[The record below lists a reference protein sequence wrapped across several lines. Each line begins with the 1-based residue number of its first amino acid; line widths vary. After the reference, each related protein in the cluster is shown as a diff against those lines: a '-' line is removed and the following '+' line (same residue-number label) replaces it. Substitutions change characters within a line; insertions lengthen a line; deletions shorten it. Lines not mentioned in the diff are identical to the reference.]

1 MPGNGNTFDANA
13 LLNNEPAHVDG
24 PASIIPAGNGSFNA
38 NALLGNEQGIGG
50 SANVD
55 QQLAD
60 YDKLQSAYGTPGQM
74 ALTALEGTAQG
85 VAGPLAT
92 GAEAVLHAAGVP
104 GLSPHEQE
112 MRAQANPL
120 TRYGFEAGAFGASMA
135 TGIGEARLASEAG
148 SLAAR
153 GISGA
158 TVGSRLL
165 SSGIKTGAE
174 IAALQT
180 GSELSKLI
188 NQDPNQTIGSAAVNV
203 GLAGLLGAGA
213 GAGLGAVSEL
223 WKAGADK
230 TANLLTD
237 AKERVAYRQAL
248 ESGVDVPSFEE
259 AGVKETIGH
268 KLGDY
273 LFEKGQS
280 LPSRAGDLV
289 GEAIGGGLG
298 TLVGHPLIG
307 AHIGRKHIGPIVESI
322 AKPLLEGVTNAEG
335 FKSAIDYIANA
346 SKGTELIN
354 KAINGVVKSTEVLP
368 NHLIPTQASRDKLQE
383 QLKALDSPDKIL
395 QAGGQLGHYMPQHL
409 AAATA
414 LVSQAKN
421 TLNPKEPST
430 QASSPWVGTIPL
442 TPLQKDKYNRS
453 LDIAQQPLMVLKYAK
468 DGTLTNN
475 DIATLNSIYPG
486 LAKAFSDKLGSKI
499 VEAKSNGTAVP
510 YHVRTA
516 MSKLAGVNLDASQ
529 SPQSMQAIMMSAAPQ
544 QHTNKTSAGR
554 NLPHGH
560 TTAAQ
565 LKAIDQTNKLYSTRS
580 QARELAND
588 STKN

>member
-1 MPGNGNTFDANA
+1 MSEFNANA
-13 LLNNEPAHVDG
+13 FLNNEPSHIDVPSAVT
-24 PASIIPAGNGSFNA
+24 PTRLPSNSFNA
-38 NALLGNEQGIGG
+38 NVLLGNEPSIGN
-50 SANVD
+50 SADVD
-55 QQLAD
+55 QQLAA
-60 YDKLQSAYGTPGQM
+60 YDKLQSNFGTPGQM

-85 VAGPLAT
+85 LAGPLAT
-92 GAEAVLHAAGVP
+92 GAEAALHAAGVP
-104 GLSPHEQE
+104 GLSPHDQE
-112 MRAQANPL
+112 MRAKANPL
-120 TRYGFEAGAFGASMA
+120 TRYGFEAGAFGASA
-135 TGIGEARLASEAG
+135 LAGVGEARLASEAG
-148 SLAAR
+148 KLAASK
-153 GISGA
+153 IGA
-158 TVGSRLL
+158 STTGARLAAA
-165 SSGIKTGAE
+165 GIKTGAE

-203 GLAGLLGAGA
+203 GLAGLLGIAAGS
-213 GAGLGAVSEL
+213 GLGAVSEL

-237 AKERVAYRQAL
+237 AKERISYRQML
-248 ESGVDVPSFEE
+248 EAGQDVPSFSE
-259 AGVKETIGH
+259 AGVKETVGH

-280 LPSRAGDLV
+280 LPGRVGDLA

-335 FKSAIDYIANA
+335 FKSAIDYVANA

-354 KAINGVVKSTEVLP
+354 KAVEGVIKSTEVLP
-368 NHLIPTQASRDKLQE
+368 EHLIPTQVSRDKLQE
-383 QLKALDSPDKIL
+383 RLKSLDSPEQIL
-395 QAGGQLGHYMPQHL
+395 QAGGQLGHYLPQHL

-414 LVSQAKN
+414 LISQAKN
-421 TLNPKEPST
+421 TLDPKRPST
-430 QASSPWVGTIPL
+430 QAASPWTGTVSL

-486 LAKAFSDKLGSKI
+486 LSKAFSDKLGAKI
-499 VEAKSNGTAVP
+499 VEAKANGTSVP

>member
-1 MPGNGNTFDANA
+1 MSGFDANA
-13 LLNNEPAHVDG
+13 LLNNEPAHVNG
-24 PASIIPAGNGSFNA
+24 PASVIPARIPSGTFNA
-38 NALLGNEQGIGG
+38 NVLLGNESSIGS
-50 SANVD
+50 SADID
-55 QQLAD
+55 QQLAS
-60 YDKLQSAYGTPGQM
+60 YDKLQSTYGTLPQQL
-74 ALTALEGTAQG
+74 LTGIEGAAQG
-85 VAGPLAT
+85 FAGPVAT
-92 GAEAVLHAAGVP
+92 GAEAALSAAGVP

-112 MRAQANPL
+112 MRAKANPL
-120 TRYGFEAGAFGASMA
+120 TRYSTEAGAFGASA
-135 TGIGEARLASEAG
+135 LTGVGEARLAAEAG
-148 SLAAR
+148 KLAAKNI
-153 GISGA
+153 GKA
-158 TVGSRLL
+158 TVASRLL
-165 SSGIKTGAE
+165 AGGIKTGAE
-174 IAALQT
+174 IAALQS

-203 GLAGLLGAGA
+203 GLAGLLGGVAGV
-213 GAGLGAVSEL
+213 GLGAVSEL

-237 AKERVAYRQAL
+237 AKERIAYRQHL
-248 ESGVDVPSFEE
+248 EAGVDVPSFEE

-280 LPSRAGDLV
+280 LPNRVGDLA

-307 AHIGRKHIGPIVESI
+307 AHIGRKHIGPVIESI

-335 FKSAIDYIANA
+335 FKSAVDYVANA
-346 SKGTELIN
+346 AKGTELIN
-354 KAINGVVKSTEVLP
+354 KAVDSVIKSTEVLP

-383 QLKALDSPDKIL
+383 NLMALDSPDKIL
-395 QAGGQLGHYMPQHL
+395 QSGGQLGHYMPQHL

-414 LVSQAKN
+414 LISQAKN
-421 TLNPKEPST
+421 TLDMKKPSN
-430 QASSPWVGTIPL
+430 QAASPWVGTVLL

-468 DGTLTNN
+468 DGTLTNS
-475 DIATLNSIYPG
+475 DIATLNNIYPG

-499 VEAKSNGTAVP
+499 VEAKSNGIAVP

-529 SPQSMQAIMMSAAPQ
+529 SPSNMQAIMMSAAPQ